1 VASRKEQKEA
11 LRRERLEREREA
23 AEQARR
29 KRMVG
34 YGVGGALALAA
45 VVAVVVVLVGGGGS
59 SGSSSG
65 KTFPTGGSVPAAKVT
80 NLSKAAAAAGCK
92 LSSEKST
99 SRNHEVDPNKK
110 LHYRTNPPTDGK
122 HYQEPEPDGIYNKA
136 PPDSHLVHNL
146 EHGRIIIWVKPSLSE
161 TDRKDIRALV
171 DEDSYQMVLVPRANM
186 PYQLATSAWG
196 RDPAPLGT
204 GFLMGC
210 TKYGGQIFDAIRAFR
225 DEHRSNGPE
234 PIP

>member
-1 VASRKEQKEA
+1 MASRKEQKEA

-29 KRMVG
+29 KRMAG

-45 VVAVVVVLVGGGGS
+45 VVAVVLVLVLGGS
-59 SGSSSG
+59 KSEG
-65 KTFPTGGSVPAAKVT
+65 KVFPTGGSVPSTKIT

-92 LSSEKST
+92 LSSEKAR

-122 HYQEPEPDGIYNKA
+122 HYQEPEPDGIYDKA

-146 EHGRIIIWVKPSLSE
+146 EHGRIILWVKPSLSE

-171 DEDSYQMVLVPRANM
+171 DEDSYQMVLVPRAKM
-186 PYQLATSAWG
+186 PYQVATSAWG

-210 TKYGGQIFDAIRAFR
+210 SRYGGKVFDAVRAFR
-225 DEHRSNGPE
+225 EEHRSNGPE

>member
-1 VASRKEQKEA
+1 MASRKEQKEA

-23 AEQARR
+23 ADRARR

-34 YGVGGALALAA
+34 YGVGGVLALAA
-45 VVAVVVVLVGGGGS
+45 VAAVAVVLLGGGS
-59 SGSSSG
+59 SSKSSG
-65 KTFPTGGSVPAAKVT
+65 KTFPTGGSVPAVKVT
-80 NLSKAAAAAGCK
+80 NLSKAAAAAGCR
-92 LSSEKST
+92 LSSEKSK
-99 SRNHEVDPNKK
+99 SRNHEVDPNTK
-110 LHYRTNPPTDGK
+110 LAYRTNPPTDGK
-122 HYQEPEPDGIYNKA
+122 HYQEPKPDGIYDKA
-136 PPDSHLVHNL
+136 PPDSALVHNL
-146 EHGRIIIWVKPSLSE
+146 EHGRVIIWVKPSLSE

-171 DEDSYQMVLVPRANM
+171 DEDSYQIVLVPRANM
-186 PYQLATSAWG
+186 PFQVAASAWG

-210 TKYGGQIFDAIRAFR
+210 SRYDGKIFDALRAFR